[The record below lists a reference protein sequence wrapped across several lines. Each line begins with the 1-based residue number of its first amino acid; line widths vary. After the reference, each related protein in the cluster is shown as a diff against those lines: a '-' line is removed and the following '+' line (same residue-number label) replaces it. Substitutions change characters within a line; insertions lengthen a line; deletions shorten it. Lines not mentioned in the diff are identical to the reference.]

1 MRKLAWLACAA
12 MMMSL
17 PAVAQQTEW
26 NPEHAAQDAAAPE
39 HPITVEQV
47 HEMMQLTGAMGLA
60 RQAMQSLM
68 PAIRQMMPP
77 YVPADV
83 MDDMNRRLL
92 SADLETTVIH
102 SYQRHLSTEDGTAI
116 IAFYKTP
123 AGQRLLGAMPQI
135 MKDSQQ
141 AGARLGQQV
150 VTAVIETHRAEIDAA
165 RAKYVQEHGG
175 GAPHP

>member
-1 MRKLAWLACAA
+1 MRNLAWLVFAA
-12 MMMSL
+12 MMMGL
-17 PAVAQQTEW
+17 PALAQQAEW

-39 HPITVEQV
+39 HPITVAQV
-47 HEMMQLTGAMGLA
+47 HEMMQLTGAVSIA

-77 YVPADV
+77 YVPGDV
-83 MDDMNRRLL
+83 LDELNRRLL
-92 SADLETTVIH
+92 SADLETTITH
-102 SYQRHLSTEDGTAI
+102 SYQAHLSTEDGTAI

-141 AGARLGQQV
+141 AGAKLGQQI
-150 VTAVIETHRAEIDAA
+150 VTEVIEKHRAEIDAA

-175 GAPHP
+175 SAPHE